1 MRAREFVALLAL
13 TLISGAMATDLLVPA
28 VRRIDRDIVAIGES
42 SGRMAL
48 IAFLF
53 GVGCLQC
60 FFGPLADRLG
70 RRPIFLM
77 GTALFVFGALLVS
90 QASDANWLVLARW
103 TQGVGTGA
111 MRVAIYAV
119 ARDRCHDGGL
129 ARLFSLAMALL
140 LLEPIVAPV
149 LGQYLLD
156 VGSWRDSSNLLALI
170 GLVVLVW
177 SGARLDES
185 QPRPCA
191 CAETQLSAFHAYRRI
206 LRHRPALGSMLAY
219 GMVTGAHV
227 GFLTSAQAIFQGT
240 YAASE
245 RFVPLLA
252 FVCAFTAVAAILN
265 ARLVCRVGSWRLV
278 RIGLLVQ
285 VGVSLVGVLAL
296 RCQSLSLLEFTLIA
310 CGNLAAM
317 GLLVPNLT
325 ALSLQPFADTAGA
338 AAALFGSVTMLLS
351 AVLGLSIGRS
361 FDGSAGPLLEAYA
374 LLGCA
379 ALLLVEWRREEP
391 AVSSAAPANVK

>member
-1 MRAREFVALLAL
+1 MRAREFVAFLAL
-13 TLISGAMATDLLVPA
+13 TLISGAMATDLMVPA
-28 VRRIDRDIVAIGES
+28 VQRIDRDIVAVGAS
-42 SGRMAL
+42 SGQMAL

-60 FFGPLADRLG
+60 LFGPLADRVG
-70 RRPIFLM
+70 RRPVFLT
-77 GTALFVFGALLVS
+77 GTALFMVGALLVS
-90 QASDANWLVLARW
+90 QVSDAYWLVLARW

-111 MRVAIYAV
+111 MRVAVFAV
-119 ARDRCHDGGL
+119 ARDRCRDGGL
-129 ARLFSLAMALL
+129 ARVFSLAMALL
-140 LLEPIVAPV
+140 LVEPIVSPV

-156 VGSWRDSSNLLALI
+156 VGSWRDSATLLALI
-170 GLVVLVW
+170 GAVVLTW

-185 QPRPCA
+185 LPRPCTA
-191 CAETQLSAFHAYRRI
+191 TPLSAVHAYRRI
-206 LRHRPALGSMLAY
+206 LRHWPALGSMLAY
-219 GMVTGAHV
+219 GLVTGAHV

-240 YAASE
+240 YAASD
-245 RFVPLLA
+245 RFVPLLV

-265 ARLVCRVGSWRLV
+265 ARLVRHVGSRHLV
-278 RIGLLVQ
+278 RIGLLIQ
-285 VGVSLVGVLAL
+285 LGVSLMGVLAL
-296 RCQSLSLLEFTLIA
+296 RCQSLGLFEFTLIA

-351 AVLGLSIGRS
+351 SILGLSIGRA

-374 LLGCA
+374 VLGGV
-379 ALLLVEWRREEP
+379 ALLLIEWRREDRVEP
-391 AVSSAAPANVK
+391 AVVHASLK